1 MTPAKQQVLQSLKTI
16 RFQDCDPFNHLNN
29 GRYFDYF
36 MNAREDQLIEN
47 YDLDIY
53 KIAKETGLSWV
64 VASSKIAFIKPAFLM
79 ETVLIET
86 QMIAY
91 SERDILVEMRMYDET
106 KTQLKSVLWSNFVH
120 FNLQSQKSDKHS
132 DAYLLLF
139 EEVCLPVAEKN
150 FDERHLKL
158 MGK

>member
-1 MTPAKQQVLQSLKTI
+1 MTTKPQILSSLKTI

-36 MNAREDQLIEN
+36 MNAREDHLIEN
-47 YDLDIY
+47 YNLDIY
-53 KIAKETGLSWV
+53 KIAKQTGLSWV

-79 ETVLIET
+79 ETVFIET

-106 KTQLKSVLWSNFVH
+106 KTSLKSLLWSNFVH
-120 FNLQSQKSDKHS
+120 FNLLTQKSDKHS
-132 DAYLLLF
+132 ESYLILF
-139 EEVCLPVAEKN
+139 EEICLPVAEKT
-150 FDERHLKL
+150 FDERRIKL
-158 MGK
+158 TKNL